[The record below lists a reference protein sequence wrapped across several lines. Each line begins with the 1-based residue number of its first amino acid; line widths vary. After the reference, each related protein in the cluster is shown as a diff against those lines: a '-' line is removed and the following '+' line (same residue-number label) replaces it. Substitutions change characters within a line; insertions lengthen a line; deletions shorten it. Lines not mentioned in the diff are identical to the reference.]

1 MCNVEYTKVT
11 DYNCNFAQNK
21 PFVLVVQAVLLRRCV
36 LTKKQEEHEFPPALI
51 SMVRWLIRD
60 TGRLCFHFQLHDV
73 LFLQTC
79 RQLRV
84 ALPLHN
90 AVSRG

>member
-51 SMVRWLIRD
+51 SMVR
-60 TGRLCFHFQLHDV
+60 
-73 LFLQTC
+73 
-79 RQLRV
+79 
-84 ALPLHN
+84 
-90 AVSRG
+90 